1 MRKKLTRMKSIW
13 AVLVGLGFM
22 AACTNPTD
30 IEEIKNNQKRILQKL
45 ASLEKKVRSSG
56 AAPQKQK
63 PKRPPVD
70 YNKVHK
76 IRTEGVAYKGAKNPK
91 VTIVEYTDYQ

>member
-1 MRKKLTRMKSIW
+1 MRKTRKHSVL

-45 ASLEKKVRSSG
+45 AALEKKVGRG
-56 AAPQKQK
+56 APAKQR

-76 IRTEGVAYKGAKNPK
+76 IRTDGVAFKGAKNPK